1 MKISVVLS
9 LVVILALGSSK
20 GMAQSATF
28 TCPSNIIIKADNK
41 MEGATVVYPE
51 FITNADW
58 GTISYFPAS
67 GSFFRLGLHTVTMTS
82 SRGQKCAF
90 TVTVTDNQSPV
101 LSEIKISP
109 KNLWPASNKMKK
121 VSVKYTASDNA
132 QEVTTELSVSSNAT
146 DGVKDWEIID
156 NHFLKLKATR
166 LPDGTPRVYIITVT
180 ATDKAGNTSTR
191 STSIAVSKTMM
202 AVGGK

>member
-28 TCPSNIIIKADNK
+28 TCPSNIIIKADNN

-67 GSFFRLGLHTVTMTS
+67 GSFFRLIE
-82 SRGQKCAF
+82 
-90 TVTVTDNQSPV
+90 D
-101 LSEIKISP
+101 
-109 KNLWPASNKMKK
+109 KNLSKK
-121 VSVKYTASDNA
+121 FV
-132 QEVTTELSVSSNAT
+132 
-146 DGVKDWEIID
+146 
-156 NHFLKLKATR
+156 
-166 LPDGTPRVYIITVT
+166 
-180 ATDKAGNTSTR
+180 AGQ
-191 STSIAVSKTMM
+191 
-202 AVGGK
+202 

>member
-1 MKISVVLS
+1 MKISTILS
-9 LVVILALGSSK
+9 LIVILALGSSK
-20 GMAQSATF
+20 VTAQSATF
-28 TCPSNIIIKADNK
+28 TCPSNIIIKADNN

-58 GTISYFPAS
+58 GTIIYSPAS
-67 GSFFRLGLHTVTMTS
+67 GSFFRLGSHTVTMTS

-90 TVTVTDNQSPV
+90 TVTVTDTQSPV

-121 VSVKYTASDNA
+121 VSVNYTATDNA
-132 QEVTTELSVSSNAT
+132 QEVTTELFVSSNAI
-146 DGVKDWEIID
+146 DGVADWEIID
-156 NHFLKLKATR
+156 NHLLKLKATR

-180 ATDKAGNTSTR
+180 ATDKAGNTTTR
-191 STSIAVSKTMM
+191 TTSIAVSKTMM
-202 AVGGK
+202 AVASM

>member
-1 MKISVVLS
+1 MKISTILS
-9 LVVILALGSSK
+9 LIVILALGSSK
-20 GMAQSATF
+20 VTAQSATF
-28 TCPSNIIIKADNK
+28 TCPSNIIIKADNN

-132 QEVTTELSVSSNAT
+132 QEVTTELFVSSNAI
-146 DGVKDWEIID
+146 DGVADWEIID
-156 NHFLKLKATR
+156 NHLLKLKATR

-180 ATDKAGNTSTR
+180 ATDKAGNTTTR
-191 STSIAVSKTMM
+191 TTSIAVSKTMM
-202 AVGGK
+202 AVASM